1 MNIVKQNDLRFGQ
14 TMEQLAQPKLE
25 LIFGKLINN
34 NIRNRFHPIDF
45 KNKEYGVEYKR
56 RRVKFG
62 QYPSAMLNI
71 SKIEKGID
79 YRNRGKKVYYVWEY
93 EDDWY
98 YWKLDDIY
106 TKGKGGTCRRGKDE
120 IVDVAY
126 IDNKYIKK
134 LSTLGTLHCTSL

>member
-1 MNIVKQNDLRFGQ
+1 MNIIKKNDLRFGQ

-34 NIRNRFHPIDF
+34 NIRNKYHPIDF
-45 KNKEYGVEYKR
+45 KNKLFGVEYKR

-62 QYPSAMLNI
+62 KYPSAMLNI

-79 YRNRGKKVYYVWEY
+79 YRNRGKQVFYVWEY